1 MWFTIKTYFTGEF
14 FHLRNTLFR
23 VLKLSNHLKFALK
36 YVKLPKEQSQTY
48 LNWRVRSEGY
58 NDRNVG
64 DYKKIVK
71 KSVGSIPETVCGPG
85 RMRMEAAIDRPI
97 ESLPT
102 SSSVIVMAT

>member
-1 MWFTIKTYFTGEF
+1 MFYYQNLF
-14 FHLRNTLFR
+14 FWANFWICAKLIFKI
-23 VLKLSNHLKFALK
+23 LKLSNHLKLALK